1 MIKKIISGGQNGA
14 DLGGLKAAVLLGI
27 PTGGT
32 MPNGWITLDG
42 PKPEYAEFYGMVEH
56 PRKGYPART
65 EANVMN
71 SDGTVRF
78 ARDFKSAGEKCTLGF
93 IKWFNRP
100 YFDVNIDNPKSTEEF
115 LTWIE
120 EKNVSILNVA
130 GNSEQTA
137 KGTEEFVINYLIK
150 ALKCI

>member
-1 MIKKIISGGQNGA
+1 MIKKIISGGQTGA
-14 DLGGLKAAVLLGI
+14 DIAGLKAAVILGL

-42 PKPEYAEFYGMVEH
+42 PKPEYAELYGMVEH

-65 EANVMN
+65 EANVIN

-78 ARDFKSAGEKCTLGF
+78 ARDFKSAGEKCTLTC

-100 YFDVNIDNPKSTEEF
+100 YFDVNINKPASVEDFRN
-115 LTWIE
+115 WIV
-120 EKNVSILNVA
+120 EKNISVLNVA

-137 KGTEEFVINYLIK
+137 KGTEEFVIDYLIR
-150 ALKCI
+150 ALS